1 MTKCAEARIE
11 AQSALQSLMSLGLS
25 EKHARE
31 LKAGS
36 HLARFALRAPISGTL
51 LSKDLTLGEVVG
63 SDKPLFRVADLSVLW
78 IDLAIPMNGLSLV
91 RVGQSV
97 WISNKS
103 GQKTKGQVVF
113 VQPEL
118 DSASRS
124 GSVRVQID
132 NAQGTWRS
140 GEFVD
145 AMIQTG
151 ELKQAISVP
160 VSAIVMIENEPSVF
174 VEGSEGLA
182 PRVVT
187 VGNRSG
193 DRQEIISGLSAGER
207 FVTGNVFVL
216 KADLSKSE
224 AAHDD

>member
-1 MTKCAEARIE
+1 
-11 AQSALQSLMSLGLS
+11 MSLGLS

-132 NAQGTWRS
+132 IAQGTW
-140 GEFVD
+140 
-145 AMIQTG
+145 
-151 ELKQAISVP
+151 
-160 VSAIVMIENEPSVF
+160 
-174 VEGSEGLA
+174 
-182 PRVVT
+182 
-187 VGNRSG
+187 
-193 DRQEIISGLSAGER
+193 
-207 FVTGNVFVL
+207 
-216 KADLSKSE
+216 
-224 AAHDD
+224 

>member
-1 MTKCAEARIE
+1 
-11 AQSALQSLMSLGLS
+11 
-25 EKHARE
+25 
-31 LKAGS
+31 
-36 HLARFALRAPISGTL
+36 
-51 LSKDLTLGEVVG
+51 
-63 SDKPLFRVADLSVLW
+63 
-78 IDLAIPMNGLSLV
+78 
-91 RVGQSV
+91 
-97 WISNKS
+97 
-103 GQKTKGQVVF
+103 
-113 VQPEL
+113 
-118 DSASRS
+118 
-124 GSVRVQID
+124 
-132 NAQGTWRS
+132 
-140 GEFVD
+140 
-145 AMIQTG
+145 MIQTG